1 MTTELHLMRS
11 LKMHGTLPGL
21 PLSAFIG
28 TGKPLPLP
36 CYAES
41 PEGRKGNHKN
51 IYTHKNSVTT

>member
-1 MTTELHLMRS
+1 
-11 LKMHGTLPGL
+11 MHGTLPGL
-21 PLSAFIG
+21 PLYAFIG